1 MTVGSDKERLDDFH
15 HRAYD
20 FFKHLTGVSLVSL
33 GGIMGLLGG
42 QGPEVPKVKLIMLL
56 ACIGLSGAVSLFT
69 AATMVSSSDPDK
81 GKQMSSRSVHLSLGV
96 AVWSLCLGLGAA
108 IQTFSTLL
116 M

>member
-1 MTVGSDKERLDDFH
+1 MTVEADKARLDDYYR
-15 HRAYD
+15 RAYD

-42 QGPEVPKVKLIMLL
+42 QGPEVPKSKLIMLMI
-56 ACIGLSGAVSLFT
+56 CVGLSGAISLFT
-69 AATMVSSSDPDK
+69 AATIVSASDPDK
-81 GKQMSSRSVHLSLGV
+81 GKQISPRSVRLSLGV

-108 IQTFSTLL
+108 IQTFSKLL

>member
-1 MTVGSDKERLDDFH
+1 MTVAAEKARSDDFYR
-15 HRAYD
+15 RAYD

-42 QGPEVPKVKLIMLL
+42 QGPEVPKFKLIILMI
-56 ACIGLSGAVSLFT
+56 CIGLSGAVSLFT
-69 AATMVSSSDPDK
+69 AATIVTASDTEGRPI
-81 GKQMSSRSVHLSLGV
+81 SSRSVRLSLSV
-96 AVWSLCLGLGAA
+96 AVWLLALGLGAA